1 MIGLRPSILYID
13 RPFEVVTMA
22 KSLIVFF
29 FIFSGQLV
37 GQNPVFDKSIRE
49 PIDRLFLGMARGD
62 SAMVRS
68 SFAAKVTMATISKGK
83 TGQPSIRYENGINDF
98 LKAVGTPRAESLNE
112 IIWDLKM
119 NVDGD
124 FAQAWANY
132 ALFIGKQFSHCGVD
146 AFHLVRGID
155 GQWRIFHLADTRQK
169 EGCNIPDDIK
179 NRFK

>member
-1 MIGLRPSILYID
+1 M
-13 RPFEVVTMA
+13 T
-22 KSLIVFF
+22 KSLITFF
-29 FIFSGQLV
+29 LFLSGQLV
-37 GQNPVFDKSIRE
+37 GQNPDSEKSIRE

-62 SAMVRS
+62 SAMVHS
-68 SFAAKVTMATISKGK
+68 CFAAQVTMASISKGK
-83 TGQPSIRYENGINDF
+83 SGQPSIRYESGITDF

-112 IIWDLKM
+112 TIWDLKV

-146 AFHLVRGID
+146 AFHLVRGTD

-179 NRFK
+179 KRFK

>member
-1 MIGLRPSILYID
+1 MTKFL
-13 RPFEVVTMA
+13 FVVFLFLT
-22 KSLIVFF
+22 SRL
-29 FIFSGQLV
+29 L
-37 GQNPVFDKSIRE
+37 GQNPDPYKSVRA

-62 SAMVRS
+62 SAMVHS
-68 SFAAKVTMATISKGK
+68 CFAAQVTMATISKGK
-83 TGQPSIRYENGINDF
+83 TGQPSIRYENGIKDF

-112 IIWDLKM
+112 TIWDLKM

-146 AFHLVRGID
+146 AFHLIRGTD

-179 NRFK
+179 KRFK